1 MGYGEPAKELAE
13 GQTQSSC
20 SPCVQ
25 LFWMQAKLV
34 DTNERNET
42 AIYTQITARRRR
54 SHRRRCRSKMRL
66 AKAAAKDAAEAGQ
79 EPEFQFDRLYSVH
92 DPARGSYAF
101 YAQYANQIPFVPV
114 VSVSDLVAPTKTK
127 HSANLTENGARFAEW
142 LVERTIP
149 RLPGQVPA
157 SSPMMCSRWRLARRR
172 WREQL
177 ERTCRKAGSAG
188 QLSSCDE
195 IVKFLEDKSAEVPFG
210 MVTLCVRDAV
220 EHMKVISGLE
230 AYFAK
235 RIAQLGTRPPGS
247 HRSRTR

>member
-42 AIYTQITARRRR
+42 AIYTLDYGQKKKEP
-54 SHRRRCRSKMRL
+54 SKEVPEQDAAV

-188 QLSSCDE
+188 QL
-195 IVKFLEDKSAEVPFG
+195 FLMRRDREVSG
-210 MVTLCVRDAV
+210 RQIRRSTVRYGHPVRARCRRAYEGDFQ
-220 EHMKVISGLE
+220 GLE

-235 RIAQLGTRPPGS
+235 RIAQLG
-247 HRSRTR
+247 